1 MIKGLILDVDGVIV
15 GNKEN
20 YNWPMPNREVISTLD
35 SLRKKGMPVC
45 LCTAKGTFAIKDI
58 VLKANLDNLHIG
70 DGGALVI
77 DFINDQILEEH
88 FLDRDLAIQLIEL
101 LLKNNI
107 YVEVYTLGDYFVEK
121 SQASEITGKHTAI
134 LNRPPVLVKSLVD
147 ESRNNQIIK
156 VMPVANNEK
165 QKETIIRL
173 LKVYED
179 RVSLQWGVHLTALPH
194 IFGAI
199 TPHNISKK
207 RAAYTISRNTGIPLE
222 DFLGVG
228 DSMTD
233 WNFMEIC
240 GYGGVMGNG
249 SEDLKKKIS
258 EKNDKGYIGKSVNE
272 NGLLDILKHFKII

>member
-15 GNKEN
+15 GNRKD
-20 YNWPMPNREVISTLD
+20 YNWPMPNQEVVSALS
-35 SLRKKGMPVC
+35 SLKRRGIPVC
-45 LCTAKGTFAIKDI
+45 LCTAKGTFAIRDI
-58 VLKANLDNLHIG
+58 VLEAHLDNLHIG
-70 DGGALVI
+70 DGGAMVI

-88 FLDRDLAIQLIEL
+88 FLDHELVTQLIEL

-107 YVEVYTLGDYFVEK
+107 YVEAYSLGDYFVEK
-121 SQASEITGKHTAI
+121 SRAGQITDKHTAI
-134 LNRPPVLVKSLVD
+134 LNRPPILAQSLVS

-156 VMPVANNEK
+156 IMPVAKDEK
-165 QKETIIRL
+165 QKEFITGL
-173 LKVYED
+173 LKEFGD
-179 RVSLQWGVHLTALPH
+179 RVSLQWGVHLTALPL
-194 IFGAI
+194 IFGAV

-207 RAAYTISRNTGIPLE
+207 RAAYTISRNTGIPLS

-249 SEDLKKKIS
+249 SEELKKKIS
-258 EKNDKGYIGKSVNE
+258 EKKENGYIGKSVNE
-272 NGLLDILKHFKII
+272 NGLLDILKHFKVI